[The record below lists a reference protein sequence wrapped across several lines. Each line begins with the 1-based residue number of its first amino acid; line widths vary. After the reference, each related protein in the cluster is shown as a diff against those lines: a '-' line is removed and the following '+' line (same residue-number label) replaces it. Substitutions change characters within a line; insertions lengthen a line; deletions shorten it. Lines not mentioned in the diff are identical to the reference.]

1 MRKLLTPILLVLI
14 LGLSSCCC
22 NKKDSMLVSAGN
34 NNYTGDYH
42 QDIYVWGGAMN
53 LAWTELKD
61 SFFGEPI
68 ELETKDVNALFY
80 QNRFNDPV
88 FSRSDIDE
96 ASYYIKSGYGQET
109 VDAINKEC
117 RAKFPSKSFSDLLIK
132 LGAKDIIS
140 YAYFLKEVQY
150 ETQFEKQDFKF
161 MNKPVQGFGANANS
175 FQNVHVV
182 YYENDDKFILALKL
196 RDNSD
201 QLFLAKG
208 FPTSGPEEV
217 VGFLRSKVPAQSGD
231 VEVPGKLMNKKDV
244 FAAPVLHLDAERKYE
259 EMLGLRVKNKKMKG
273 YAISVMQE
281 KIKFDMDEKGAR
293 VENEAVIGMITSVA
307 PGSYTPKKLVL
318 DKPYWVIMKR
328 ANSNNPYF
336 LMGVDETTVMK
347 PL

>member
-1 MRKLLTPILLVLI
+1 MRKILIPILLVLI

-22 NKKDSMLVSAGN
+22 NKKKSTLVSSGN
-34 NNYTGDYH
+34 VNYTGDYH
-42 QDIYVWGGAMN
+42 QNVYVWAGAMN
-53 LAWTELKD
+53 LAWTQLMD

-68 ELETKDVNALFY
+68 ELETSDRNALFY

-88 FSRSDIDE
+88 FTRNDIDE

-117 RAKFPSKSFSDLLIK
+117 KAKFPSKSFSDLLIK
-132 LGAKDIIS
+132 LGARDIIS

-161 MNKPVQGFGANANS
+161 MNAPVQGFGSNANS
-175 FQNVHVV
+175 YQNVHVV

-208 FPTSGPEEV
+208 FPISSPEEV
-217 VGFLRSKVPAQSGD
+217 VSFLRSKVPAQAGD
-231 VEVPGKLMNKKDV
+231 NEVPGQMMNKKDI
-244 FAAPVLHLDAERKYE
+244 FTAPILHLDVERKYE
-259 EMLGLRVKNKKMKG
+259 EMLGLKVKNKKMKG

-307 PGSYTPKKLVL
+307 PGIYTPKKLIL

-328 ANSNNPYF
+328 ASSINPYF
-336 LMGVDETTVMK
+336 LMGVTESTVMK